1 MQTFPIAPASFRA
14 LWLLLPVVL
23 IPLLIVAAVVT
34 KSLRGM
40 RGARFDVSD
49 QGLRLSGDFY
59 GRTIPVSDLRGG
71 AARRVDVGAE
81 SEFRPRWR
89 TLGTGMPGY
98 SAGWFRLR
106 NGEKALLYLTD
117 RTKAVYIPTR
127 LDYSVLVSPD
137 DPEAFLSAIRSVAPR
152 Q

>member
-1 MQTFPIAPASFRA
+1 MQTFPIAPANVRA

-23 IPLLIVAAVVT
+23 IPLLIAAVVVT
-34 KSLRGM
+34 KSVRGM

-71 AARRVDVGAE
+71 AARR
-81 SEFRPRWR
+81 W
-89 TLGTGMPGY
+89 GY
-98 SAGWFRLR
+98 
-106 NGEKALLYLTD
+106 
-117 RTKAVYIPTR
+117 
-127 LDYSVLVSPD
+127 
-137 DPEAFLSAIRSVAPR
+137 R